1 LTFSRVFVTGLQ
13 EEHIM
18 AGAFKEIEVLD
29 DLYTSESPSEINLK
43 RLATLLDLN
52 DKDVAEAFKLDPTA
66 VSKSPYA
73 SSNPVLK
80 QWMNVFNLVIRII
93 SESEP
98 DLGPVDTKIKMQR
111 WLKLPRPEFG
121 GNSAVDEMRRGKARR
136 VKNLLEQ
143 LAG

>member
-1 LTFSRVFVTGLQ
+1 
-13 EEHIM
+13 M
-18 AGAFKEIEVLD
+18 AVAFKEIEVLD
-29 DLYTSESPSEINLK
+29 DLYTPEGHSQINLK

-52 DKDVAEAFKLDPTA
+52 DKDIAEAFKIDPTA
-66 VSKSPYA
+66 LSKNPYA

-80 QWMNVFNLVIRII
+80 QWMTIFNLIIRII
-93 SESEP
+93 SEAEP
-98 DLGPVDTKIKMQR
+98 ELAPADIKVKMQK
-111 WLKLPRPEFG
+111 WLKLPRPEFK